1 MVLCP
6 FTSPQN
12 VNLSKVENFPMRTG
26 HGQNPANHRLDVYNP
41 KNNEISNNQPIWC
54 LQDFFHQQYQFRKN
68 WRTAGFRKLL
78 ETIFWSGKKSVECVK
93 NEAASLDLGILL
105 ILRCS
110 KKGAVCWTAELSIL
124 RKHYPELG
132 NTFREQNSRLGCFD
146 WRYTSPMVYEMK
158 FVVLPIYLKVK
169 IVNDTKM

>member
-1 MVLCP
+1 LGFKLPFSGLKLSSLFRLYKNRLMVLCP

-68 WRTAGFRKLL
+68 
-78 ETIFWSGKKSVECVK
+78 
-93 NEAASLDLGILL
+93 
-105 ILRCS
+105 
-110 KKGAVCWTAELSIL
+110 
-124 RKHYPELG
+124 
-132 NTFREQNSRLGCFD
+132 
-146 WRYTSPMVYEMK
+146 
-158 FVVLPIYLKVK
+158 
-169 IVNDTKM
+169 